1 MSKLKSNKK
10 KRKEKLIMIHK
21 QRDSL
26 HREGIK
32 NKDNRNEKLII
43 INITEEMRMKIFRKL
58 FFNHR
63 ISNELK
69 KKE

>member
-1 MSKLKSNKK
+1 
-10 KRKEKLIMIHK
+10 MIHK

-26 HREGIK
+26 LKEGIK
-32 NKDNRNEKLII
+32 NKDNRKEKLII
-43 INITEEMRMKIFRKL
+43 INIMEEMKMKISRKL

-69 KKE
+69 KKEYY